1 MNKKVIIILVS
12 ALASLPVFSSGF
24 GMVFNVNY
32 NIGTSDFFDRNET
45 TYQSSGYNFLESK
58 RNKLGIGF
66 NAGIIIPVT
75 SKLSIIPSFTVNF
88 GHQSYEFAKVE
99 ETSDSDVSETYSLL
113 TYSGAIAANYDIL
126 TLKNGWRI
134 VLHLGANY
142 NKFQADNESGIEDT
156 DYLGAEAGI
165 GAKFFQVENF
175 GFQAFAIYKYPFSE
189 NNFRYLTLQAGIIYR
204 F

>member
-1 MNKKVIIILVS
+1 MNKKVIAILVLT
-12 ALASLPVFSSGF
+12 LASLPVFSSGF
-24 GMVFNVNY
+24 GMIFNINY

-45 TYQSSGYNFLESK
+45 MYQSSGYNFLESK

-66 NAGIIIPVT
+66 NTGVIIPAT

-88 GHQSYEFAKVE
+88 GHQSYEFAMVE
-99 ETSDSDVSETYSLL
+99 ETSDSDTSETYSLL
-113 TYSGAIAANYDIL
+113 TYSGSIAVNYDIF
-126 TLKNGWRI
+126 TLKNGWKI

-165 GAKFFQVENF
+165 GARFFQVENF
-175 GFQAFAIYKYPFSE
+175 GFQTFVIYKYPFSE
-189 NNFRYLTLQAGIIYR
+189 DNFKYLTFQAGIIYR